1 VSLAEFVV
9 SQSDRLK
16 FEAQKNSDIIHPGSF
31 VSGAHSAIKTNYL
44 ASQFFAYTVNVSKGS
59 YRLARLL

>member
-9 SQSDRLK
+9 SQTDRLK

-31 VSGAHSAIKTNYL
+31 VSGADFAIKTNYL
-44 ASQFFAYTVNVSKGS
+44 K
-59 YRLARLL
+59 L